1 MKLVMNSPAGR
12 PLQEGSLARQFYQND
27 LFLQF
32 LRDGYRIGPGWYATL
47 VAILAVFVLVILPA
61 VFNAP
66 LNTQGTVVSLIQ
78 GVLIMPLGAVLY
90 LQIPDILANLF
101 TSLWEKDVVGDFR
114 GQTRAGTPEGTEPRS
129 AYAQFLGELTGTAS
143 QRRWLVLSLASVAGY
158 WYYRLF
164 SDVPGDTTNLIPP
177 DQRLWLRLA
186 LLVVYSPILFGATSS
201 LARLMIGLNYTN
213 RLFKQFKIRVNPMNP
228 DGAGGLGGL
237 GRLLIGSV
245 LIATALGAAAAGM
258 VIANMSSGFNQVMRV
273 EVIALG
279 AIYLLYTPVLFS
291 VWLWAP
297 HQALLEAREDALKP
311 LADEYLRAS
320 GEVLPGVEESAG
332 DIKAKTDRL
341 LEIKR
346 QYELIR
352 DTFPTWPLPDRTI
365 KNLVATSSLPA
376 LSPFLTG
383 ILASLSDLLFNLFRG
398 GRP

>member
-1 MKLVMNSPAGR
+1 MKLAIDSAASR
-12 PLQEGSLARQFYQND
+12 ALQEESLARKFYSHD

-32 LRDGYRIGPGWYATL
+32 LRDRYRISSGWYATL
-47 VAILAVFVLVILPA
+47 VAVLALFVLVILPA
-61 VFNAP
+61 AFGAP
-66 LNTQGTVVSLIQ
+66 LNAQSTLVSLIQ
-78 GVLIMPLGAVLY
+78 GILIMPLGAVLY
-90 LQIPDILANLF
+90 LQMPDILSSLF
-101 TSLWEKDVVGDFR
+101 TSLWEKGIIGEFR
-114 GQTRAGTPEGTEPRS
+114 SNAGEEARLQGS
-129 AYAQFLGELTGTAS
+129 YAQFLEELTATAS
-143 QRRWLVLSLASVAGY
+143 QRRWLAVSLASVAGY

-164 SDVPGDTTNLIPP
+164 TGVPGDTTNLVPA
-177 DQRLWLRLA
+177 DQRIWLRLA
-186 LLVVYSPILFGATSS
+186 LLIVYSPVLFGATSS
-201 LARLMIGLNYTN
+201 LAHLMIGLNYTQ
-213 RLFKQFKIRVNPMNP
+213 RLFRQFKMQVNPMNP

-237 GRLLIGSV
+237 GRLLISSV

-258 VIANMSSGFNQVMRV
+258 IIANQSSGFNQLMRV

-320 GEVLPGVEESAG
+320 NEVRPGIEESAE

-341 LEIKR
+341 VEIKR

-376 LSPFLTG
+376 LSPLLTG
-383 ILASLSDLLFNLFRG
+383 LLGSLIDLLLNLFRG
-398 GRP
+398 GKP